1 MKKGTKNRQKNFVNA
16 QKYGDD
22 FCIVSFEGKNA
33 LDEFLIHMHF
43 FSKFFEVRKKEKR
56 VQK

>member
-22 FCIVSFEGKNA
+22 FY
-33 LDEFLIHMHF
+33 L
-43 FSKFFEVRKKEKR
+43 KEKMLWTNF
-56 VQK
+56 